1 MEYQKIANLIDDD
14 TLDQPSKFRTRNW
27 VEINDESRGA
37 YNVNSQIKF
46 KTTMLKSSL
55 CDYSDA
61 YILVK
66 GTISVNNTA
75 AQGAAANN
83 TNKKVIF
90 KNCAPFTNCI
100 SEINNTQIDNAKDI
114 DIVMPMYNLIE
125 YSDNYAKTT
134 GSIWQ
139 YCKDIPAR
147 NNNNEITEFTLVNT
161 TDSFKFKAKITGQ
174 TEDDG
179 TKDVEIMVP
188 LKYLSNFWRTLE
200 MPLIN
205 CEVNLILTW
214 SSTCVLISTNIPN
227 QAAIFEITDTKLYV
241 PVVTLSTQENTK
253 FLQQLESGFKR
264 VINWNKYLS
273 KPELLAQN
281 PNLNHLVEPS
291 FQGVNRL
298 FVLAFENDND
308 GTSNEQSYLPTVE
321 IKDYNTMINGENVFD
336 QPIKNTKVTYDNI
349 RKIATG
355 QGDDY
360 TTRCLLN
367 YPYFANTY
375 KMFAV
380 NLSKQQA
387 LDADPRAIQQIN
399 FTANIDRAAANKSLL
414 YSGRSKRNYSRL
426 FTGNSK
432 SIVNKIIF
440 NLNTYKCFAL
450 VSTTLIK

>member
-1 MEYQKIANLIDDD
+1 MEYQIIANLIDDN
-14 TLDQPSKFRTRNW
+14 TLNQPSKFRTRNW
-27 VEINDESRGA
+27 IEINDESRGA
-37 YNVNSQIKF
+37 YNVNSQTKF
-46 KTTMLKSSL
+46 KTTILKSSL

-66 GTISVNNTA
+66 GTITVNNTA
-75 AQGAAANN
+75 AAGAAANN

-100 SEINNTQIDNAKDI
+100 SEINNTQIDIIKDI

-134 GSIWQ
+134 GSLWQ

-147 NNNNEITEFTLVNT
+147 NANGEIIVFGANNT
-161 TDSFKFKAKITGQ
+161 TDSFKFKAKIIGQ
-174 TEDDG
+174 TGNDG
-179 TKDVEIMVP
+179 TKDAEILVP
-188 LKYLSNFWRTLE
+188 LKYLSNFWRTLG

-205 CEVNLILTW
+205 CEVILILTW
-214 SSTCVLISTNIPN
+214 SSTCVLIATGIPN
-227 QAAIFEITDTKLYV
+227 QNATFAITDTKLYA

-253 FLQQLESGFKR
+253 FFQQLKSGFKR

-298 FVLAFENDND
+298 FVLAFENDD
-308 GTSNEQSYLPTVE
+308 DRTSDDRYYLPTVK
-321 IKDYNTMINGENVFD
+321 IKDYNIVINGENFFD
-336 QPIKNTKVTYDNI
+336 QPIKNNKITYDNI

-360 TTRCLLN
+360 TTGCLLD
-367 YPYFANTY
+367 YTYFANTY
-375 KMFAV
+375 KVIAV
-380 NLSKQQA
+380 DLSKQLA
-387 LDADPRAIQQIN
+387 LDVAPRVIQQIN
-399 FTANIDRAAANKSLL
+399 FTANLDRA
-414 YSGRSKRNYSRL
+414 
-426 FTGNSK
+426 GNARVYFILEEAK
-432 SIVNKIIF
+432 E
-440 NLNTYKCFAL
+440 
-450 VSTTLIK
+450 TTLDFSQGTVKVL

>member
-1 MEYQKIANLIDDD
+1 MEYQKIANLIEDVSN
-14 TLDQPSKFRTRNW
+14 QPSKFRTRNW

-75 AQGAAANN
+75 AQGAATANN

-134 GSIWQ
+134 GRLWQ
-139 YCKDIPAR
+139 YCNDIPAQ
-147 NNNNEITEFTLVNT
+147 NNNNQIIVFEDL
-161 TDSFKFKAKITGQ
+161 TDSFNFKVKFTGQ
-174 TEDDG
+174 TGNNG

-188 LKYLSNFWRTLE
+188 LKYLSNRNLE

-214 SSTCVLISTNIPN
+214 SSTCVLVATNVQN
-227 QAAIFEITDTKLYV
+227 QNATFAITVTKLYV
-241 PVVTLSTQENTK
+241 PVVTLSTQENNK
-253 FLQQLESGFKR
+253 FLQQLKADFER

-281 PNLNHLVEPS
+281 PNLNHLIEPS
-291 FQGVNRL
+291 FQRVNRL
-298 FVLAFENDND
+298 W
-308 GTSNEQSYLPTVE
+308 
-321 IKDYNTMINGENVFD
+321 
-336 QPIKNTKVTYDNI
+336 
-349 RKIATG
+349 
-355 QGDDY
+355 
-360 TTRCLLN
+360 
-367 YPYFANTY
+367 
-375 KMFAV
+375 
-380 NLSKQQA
+380 
-387 LDADPRAIQQIN
+387 
-399 FTANIDRAAANKSLL
+399 
-414 YSGRSKRNYSRL
+414 
-426 FTGNSK
+426 
-432 SIVNKIIF
+432 
-440 NLNTYKCFAL
+440 
-450 VSTTLIK
+450 

>member
-1 MEYQKIANLIDDD
+1 MEYQKIANLIDDN
-14 TLDQPSKFRTRNW
+14 TLNQPSKFRTRNW
-27 VEINDESRGA
+27 VEINDESKGA

-66 GTISVNNTA
+66 GTITVNNTA

-83 TNKKVIF
+83 TNKKVVF

-134 GSIWQ
+134 GSLWQ
-139 YCKDIPAR
+139 YCKDIPVR
-147 NNNNEITEFTLVNT
+147 DNNNLIGGFTAANL
-161 TDSFKFKAKITGQ
+161 TDSFNFKAKITCQ
-174 TEDDG
+174 TGNDG
-179 TKDVEIMVP
+179 TKYVEIIVP

-205 CEVNLILTW
+205 CEVNLTLTW
-214 SSTCVLISTNIPN
+214 SSTCVLIATNN
-227 QAAIFEITDTKLYV
+227 ANRNATFAITDTKLYV
-241 PVVTLSTQENTK
+241 PAVTLSTQENTK
-253 FLQQLESGFKR
+253 FFQQLKSGFKS

-298 FVLAFENDND
+298 FVLAFENDD
-308 GTSNEQSYLPTVE
+308 DRTSYEEYYLLIVE
-321 IKDYNTMINGENVFD
+321 IKDYNIVINDENFFD
-336 QPIKNTKVTYDNI
+336 QSIKNNKITYDNI

-360 TTRCLLN
+360 TTGCLLD

-375 KMFAV
+375 KMIAV
-380 NLSKQQA
+380 DLSKQQA

-399 FTANIDRAAANKSLL
+399 FTANLDRAGNTRVYFILDEAK
-414 YSGRSKRNYSRL
+414 KL
-426 FTGNSK
+426 F
-432 SIVNKIIF
+432 
-440 NLNTYKCFAL
+440 
-450 VSTTLIK
+450 